1 MLEFSGFE
9 SKSTINCLFLFMLRI
24 LALLLILNPCF
35 VFGQPNLPMGGR
47 ANSMSNAMVA
57 VLDPWAFHHNPG
69 ALAFQKTIAI
79 GVSYENRFL
88 LKELQSQGV
97 VYVQPLKKGVL
108 SLGAQLYG
116 FELYRTTR
124 AGVGY
129 SLLLAENF
137 SVGVQLNYLGLQLR
151 EQYGSAHA
159 ATAELGLLY
168 TISEKWRMGCSVF
181 NLGRTKFSDYQN
193 ERFGTTMR
201 LGTSYNLSSKVLLSL
216 EAEKNINYPLR
227 AKMGMEYQPINQFFI
242 RGGLSTAPFEG
253 SFGFG
258 YKFKPLQ
265 LDLGSSFHQVL
276 GWSPHFSITFNMS
289 K

>member
-1 MLEFSGFE
+1 
-9 SKSTINCLFLFMLRI
+9 MLRI
-24 LALLLILNPCF
+24 LALLLFLNSY
-35 VFGQPNLPMGGR
+35 VAFGQPNLPMGGR

-57 VLDPWAFHHNPG
+57 VIDPWAFHHNPG
-69 ALAFQKTIAI
+69 ALAFQKTVAG

-97 VYVQPLKKGVL
+97 VFVHPLKMGVI
-108 SLGAQLYG
+108 SFGAQLYG
-116 FELYRTTR
+116 FELYRTIR

-129 SLLLAENF
+129 SMLLSENF

-151 EQYGSAHA
+151 EQYGSVHT

-181 NLGRTKFSDYQN
+181 NLGRTSLSDYQN
-193 ERFGTTMR
+193 ERLGTTMR

-227 AKMGMEYQPINQFFI
+227 GKIGMEYQPINQFFI
-242 RGGLSTAPFEG
+242 RGGLGTAPFEG

-265 LDLGSSFHQVL
+265 LDLGSSYHQIL
-276 GWSPHFSITFNMS
+276 GWSPHFSITFNLS